1 MCSPP
6 PCRTTSSHGWT
17 TSCSPTAH
25 SLPDRSSQ
33 PPTASPIPIHLSTRP
48 RSTTKGPARHASYY
62 SCHPVP
68 DRSRRHHRR
77 CRSRGTPHPR
87 PGRDRGRRHVRRAEQ
102 RPLRRH
108 RRHGHPGA
116 RRNVYPTATLQSTAN
131 GTSASRIH
139 LQPYGSESV
148 KIDGS
153 NLPDGDWIF
162 KLTADYWTVSNI
174 TFQNSPDSAVV
185 CQSCAS
191 TVWSNIKTIN
201 GGDSGFTLTGDSTTN
216 NTVKNIDSYGHYDAA
231 NHGENADGIAVKYG
245 SGSGNLIT
253 GARLYNNSDDGLDFW
268 SFSSPVTVEHT
279 WAMGNGKNRW
289 SDSAFAGDGNGYK
302 LGGDGETVAHVINN
316 SAAWDNAGNGFTENS
331 NKGAIV
337 INRTTAYAN
346 AKWGYYFATG
356 AGRLGRN
363 LAVSNSSGS
372 VNKGSSVVSSGN
384 NWDWGSRPR
393 PSRPRTRRRR
403 TTPVRRTGR
412 CPRRRSSRRAAARSG
427 RR

>member
-1 MCSPP
+1 MKSSLAALAV
-6 PCRTTSSHGWT
+6 TTAGVGLAVLPTPAQAATVVVSTSAQLSSAL
-17 TSCSPTAH
+17 SSATA
-25 SLPDRSSQ
+25 
-33 PPTASPIPIHLSTRP
+33 
-48 RSTTKGPARHASYY
+48 
-62 SCHPVP
+62 
-68 DRSRRHHRR
+68 
-77 CRSRGTPHPR
+77 GTVIQ
-87 PGRDRGRRHVRRAEQ
+87 VRA
-102 RPLRRH
+102 
-108 RRHGHPGA
+108 GTY
-116 RRNVYPTATLQSTAN
+116 YPTATLQSTAN
-131 GTSASRIH
+131 GTSASRIY
-139 LQPYGSESV
+139 LQPYGSETV

-201 GGDSGFTLTGDSTTN
+201 GGDSGFTLTGDNTTN
-216 NTVKNIDSYGHYDAA
+216 NTVRNIDSYGNYDPA
-231 NHGENADGIAVKYG
+231 NHGENADGVAVKFG
-245 SGSGNLIT
+245 SGTGNLIT

-279 WAMGNGKNRW
+279 WAMGNGRNRW

-356 AGRLGRN
+356 AAKLGKN

-372 VNKGSSVVSSGN
+372 VSKGSSVTSSGN
-384 NWDWGSRPR
+384 NWDSGIST
-393 PSRPRTRRRR
+393 PSFVSTSAS
-403 TTPVRRTGR
+403 TTFN
-412 CPRRRSSRRAAARSG
+412 SRAADGTLPATTFLTTGSSTIG
-427 RR
+427 STMN